1 MFLYNHFNIN
11 EKGHL
16 CMDGADT
23 VDIAKTFGT
32 PLYVISRKYIENAI
46 NEYHRIMRANF
57 GDNYT
62 IAYASKA
69 LSAKFIYDIIKDMSV
84 HADVVSGGE
93 IYTALAGGMKAE
105 NLHFHG
111 GNKTRNEIGYA
122 LSVGI
127 GSFVIDNFQEIA
139 IINDLAKAKNITANV
154 ILRVKPGVDAHTHE
168 FIQTGKEDTKFGF
181 GIKDGKA
188 FEALDAI
195 ISSENLNL
203 IGIHCH
209 IGSQLLES
217 KPFAMAGGIMA
228 DFMAEIREKYG
239 ITLPHLIMGGGFGV
253 KYTYNDKPE
262 SLDDMIKNMAD
273 AIKSSCAKNNF
284 PLPHITIEPGRSV
297 VAPSGITLYEVGTV
311 KELPG
316 IRNYVSVDGGMT
328 DNPRYALYDARYE
341 CVIADRAG
349 EKRDYLATIAGKCCE
364 SGDLV
369 TKDIYIQ
376 KPQPG
381 DILAVFTTGAY
392 NFSMASNYNKTPR
405 PPLVLIENGKPVL
418 KVRGETYEDLIR
430 LEI

>member
-1 MFLYNHFNIN
+1 MFLYDHFTIN
-11 EKGHL
+11 EKGRL
-16 CMDGADT
+16 CMDGVDT
-23 VDIAKTFGT
+23 VEIARQFGT
-32 PLYVISRKYIENAI
+32 PLYVMSRSYIENTI
-46 NEYHRIMRANF
+46 NEYHRIMQENF

-69 LSAKFIYDIIKDMSV
+69 LSAKFIYDIMKDLDFCC
-84 HADVVSGGE
+84 DVVSGGE
-93 IYTALAGGMKAE
+93 IYTALKGGMAASK
-105 NLHFHG
+105 LHFHG
-111 GNKTRNEIGYA
+111 GNKTKREIEYA
-122 LSVGI
+122 IAVGI
-127 GSFVIDNFQEIA
+127 GSLVVDNYQEIA
-139 IINDLAKAKNITANV
+139 IINKTAEKLGIKAKV
-154 ILRVKPGVDAHTHE
+154 ILRIKPGVDAHTHE

-188 FEALDAI
+188 FEAIDEILRCNNLDF
-195 ISSENLNL
+195 

-217 KPFAMAGGIMA
+217 KPFAMAGEIMA
-228 DFMAEIREKYG
+228 DFMAVIREKYG
-239 ITLPHLIMGGGFGV
+239 ITLPELIMGGGFGV
-253 KYTYNDKPE
+253 KYTYNDAPE
-262 SLDDMIKNMAD
+262 SKADMIKVMAD
-273 AIKSSCAKNNF
+273 AIKASCEKNGF
-284 PLPHITIEPGRSV
+284 PVPKVTIEPGRSV
-297 VAPSGITLYEVGTV
+297 VAPAGITLYEVGTV
-311 KELPG
+311 KELPN

-364 SGDLV
+364 SGDMV

-376 KPQPG
+376 KPVAE

-405 PPLVLIENGKPVL
+405 PPLVLIENGNPVL

-430 LEI
+430 LEL

>member
-1 MFLYNHFNIN
+1 
-11 EKGHL
+11 
-16 CMDGADT
+16 
-23 VDIAKTFGT
+23 
-32 PLYVISRKYIENAI
+32 
-46 NEYHRIMRANF
+46 
-57 GDNYT
+57 
-62 IAYASKA
+62 
-69 LSAKFIYDIIKDMSV
+69 MSV

-111 GNKTRNEIGYA
+111 GNKMRNEIGYA

-139 IINDLAKAKNITANV
+139 IINDLAKAKNITANA

-188 FEALDAI
+188 YEALDAI

-228 DFMAEIREKYG
+228 DFMSEIREKYG

-253 KYTYNDKPE
+253 KYTYSDKPE

-284 PLPHITIEPGRSV
+284 PLPHITIEP
-297 VAPSGITLYEVGTV
+297 
-311 KELPG
+311 
-316 IRNYVSVDGGMT
+316 
-328 DNPRYALYDARYE
+328 
-341 CVIADRAG
+341 
-349 EKRDYLATIAGKCCE
+349 
-364 SGDLV
+364 
-369 TKDIYIQ
+369 
-376 KPQPG
+376 
-381 DILAVFTTGAY
+381 
-392 NFSMASNYNKTPR
+392 
-405 PPLVLIENGKPVL
+405 
-418 KVRGETYEDLIR
+418 
-430 LEI
+430 

>member
-1 MFLYNHFNIN
+1 
-11 EKGHL
+11 
-16 CMDGADT
+16 MDGVDT
-23 VDIAKTFGT
+23 VDVARQFGT
-32 PLYVISRKYIENAI
+32 PLYVMSRSYIENTI
-46 NEYHRIMRANF
+46 NEYHRIMHENF

-69 LSAKFIYDIIKDMSV
+69 LSAKFIYDIMKDLDV
-84 HADVVSGGE
+84 CCDVVSGGE
-93 IYTALAGGMKAE
+93 IYTAIKGGMAANK
-105 NLHFHG
+105 LHFHG
-111 GNKTRNEIGYA
+111 GNKTKREIEYA
-122 LSVGI
+122 LGVGI
-127 GSFVIDNFQEIA
+127 GSFVVDNYQEIA
-139 IINDLAKAKNITANV
+139 IINNAAHNLNVKAKV

-188 FEALDAI
+188 FEAIDEILRCN
-195 ISSENLNL
+195 NLVFV
-203 IGIHCH
+203 GIHCH

-217 KPFAMAGGIMA
+217 KPFAMAGEIMA
-228 DFMAEIREKYG
+228 DFMAVIREKYG
-239 ITLPHLIMGGGFGV
+239 ITLPELIMGGGFGV
-253 KYTYNDKPE
+253 KYTYNDAPE
-262 SLDDMIKNMAD
+262 SKADMIKVMAD
-273 AIKSSCAKNNF
+273 AIKASCEKNSF
-284 PLPHITIEPGRSV
+284 PVPKVTIEPGRSV
-297 VAPSGITLYEVGTV
+297 VAPAGITLYEVGTV
-311 KELPG
+311 KELEN

-376 KPQPG
+376 KPMAE

-405 PPLVLIENGKPVL
+405 PPLVLIENGNPVL

-430 LEI
+430 LEL